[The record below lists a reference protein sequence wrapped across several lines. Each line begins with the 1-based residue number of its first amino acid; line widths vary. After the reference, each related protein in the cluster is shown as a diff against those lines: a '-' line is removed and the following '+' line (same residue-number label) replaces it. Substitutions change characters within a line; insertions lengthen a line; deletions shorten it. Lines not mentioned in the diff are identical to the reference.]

1 MSYAYGTHIFTM
13 KHIITIDDRSKI
25 GRNLLELLRI
35 LSKSSK
41 AVDFL
46 SSDVETSEALEDLQ
60 DAALLKLMEEGS
72 KSGYADTQEV
82 LKKLGIE

>member
-1 MSYAYGTHIFTM
+1 M

-25 GRNLLELLRI
+25 GRNLLELLRV

-41 AVDFL
+41 AIDFL
-46 SSDVETSEALEDLQ
+46 SSGVEMSEVEASEVLEDLQ
-60 DAALLKLMEEGS
+60 DAALLKLMDEGR
-72 KSGYADTQEV
+72 KSGYADTEEV